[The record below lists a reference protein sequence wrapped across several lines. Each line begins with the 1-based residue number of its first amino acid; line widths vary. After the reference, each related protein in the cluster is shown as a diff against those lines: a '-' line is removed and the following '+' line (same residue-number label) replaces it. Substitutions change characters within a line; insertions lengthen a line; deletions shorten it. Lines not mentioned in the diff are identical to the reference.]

1 MPTSAYVL
9 LFLGLVGIAWLIIAW
24 RSLLPLPSHPA
35 VPPKVPRRLK
45 PRTPLDCPSC
55 CPSVPCPTLP
65 APIRAPV
72 RPWHE
77 IKSRRGAPKRIP
89 TQGFACPIPTCP

>member
-9 LFLGLVGIAWLIIAW
+9 LFLGLIGIAW
-24 RSLLPLPSHPA
+24 RSLLPLSSHPA
-35 VPPKVPRRLK
+35 VPQLLK
-45 PRTPLDCPSC
+45 SRTPLDCPAC

-65 APIRAPV
+65 VPVRAPV
-72 RPWHE
+72 RPWGE

-89 TQGFACPIPTCP
+89 TQSFACPMPTCPYYQIADG